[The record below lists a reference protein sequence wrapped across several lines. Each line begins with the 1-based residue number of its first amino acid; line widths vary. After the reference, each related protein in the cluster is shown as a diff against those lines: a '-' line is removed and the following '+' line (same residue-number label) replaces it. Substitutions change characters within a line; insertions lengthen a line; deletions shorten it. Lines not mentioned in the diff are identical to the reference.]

1 MATAWVRTPIDQ
13 RIVGSEA
20 AEEAETLAREACDLL
35 EAFARGKSRH
45 HPIVTILLQLLNILI
60 EMMTERGKKS
70 SEVEKTI
77 LRALSFTEDCR
88 GRIVPRLDS
97 SFSRYFFL
105 VLLADLIFKSAC

>member
-1 MATAWVRTPIDQ
+1 
-13 RIVGSEA
+13 
-20 AEEAETLAREACDLL
+20 
-35 EAFARGKSRH
+35 
-45 HPIVTILLQLLNILI
+45 
-60 EMMTERGKKS
+60 MTERGKKS

-88 GRIVPRLDS
+88 GGIVPRLDS